1 MCASTAM
8 TALWFQHSEMKPRFH
23 HLLFTQCDGEI
34 HHYFCGITVKMS
46 TKAEAIFCI
55 LWTSMSISET
65 HPVQN
70 M

>member
-1 MCASTAM
+1 
-8 TALWFQHSEMKPRFH
+8 
-23 HLLFTQCDGEI
+23 
-34 HHYFCGITVKMS
+34 MS

-70 M
+70 MWYPSLTVAF